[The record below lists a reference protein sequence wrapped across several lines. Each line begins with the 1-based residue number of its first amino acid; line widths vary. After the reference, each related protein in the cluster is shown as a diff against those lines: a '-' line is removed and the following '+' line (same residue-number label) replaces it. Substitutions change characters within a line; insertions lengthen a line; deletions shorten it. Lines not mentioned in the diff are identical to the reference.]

1 VSDDVNR
8 LGGIEIPAGH
18 GILNAL
24 SKHVGTLVR
33 AGRGV
38 ERSGMHLCSG
48 SLPQVIRNPVKVID
62 WTDAV
67 EAEDPVN

>member
-1 VSDDVNR
+1 
-8 LGGIEIPAGH
+8 
-18 GILNAL
+18 
-24 SKHVGTLVR
+24 
-33 AGRGV
+33 
-38 ERSGMHLCSG
+38 MHLCSG